1 MLDNLMSSTTFF
13 LTPSHRGAHGIV
25 RKKLS
30 SLMSLEDGSNKLKN
44 TIKYE
49 KRKYWSRGEFNEN
62 ISPNIKGTVKKN
74 NNILISVV
82 KFL

>member
-1 MLDNLMSSTTFF
+1 
-13 LTPSHRGAHGIV
+13 
-25 RKKLS
+25 
-30 SLMSLEDGSNKLKN
+30 MSLEDGSNKLKN

-82 KFL
+82 KVL